1 MDLDCKAGCAA
12 LTMCACSPEVKKAG
26 CPALPELAEAAEH
39 EKNDFMVRAET
50 LLQNEASKKDLK
62 SKKYVERDAH
72 MHKQENIRLR
82 LLYQELQL
90 DISFGIFSLGSFA
103 WKLGSVAW
111 KLSFGLVRFQHFAWQ
126 LLFRDVRLGSFA

>member
-1 MDLDCKAGCAA
+1 MDLNCKAGCAA
-12 LTMCACSPEVKKAG
+12 LTMCACSPETKKAG

-39 EKNDFMVRAET
+39 EKNDFMVRVET
-50 LLQNEASKKDLK
+50 LLQDEASEKDLK

-90 DISFGIFSLGSFA
+90 DISFRMFSLGSFA
-103 WKLGSVAW
+103 WKLLLGICRLETFVWARP
-111 KLSFGLVRFQHFAWQ
+111 LSKC
-126 LLFRDVRLGSFA
+126 RLATFV

>member
-1 MDLDCKAGCAA
+1 MDLNCKAGCAA

-72 MHKQENIRLR
+72 IHSINKKTFVATF
-82 LLYQELQL
+82 
-90 DISFGIFSLGSFA
+90 ISGTSTGYFVWGF
-103 WKLGSVAW
+103 
-111 KLSFGLVRFQHFAWQ
+111 
-126 LLFRDVRLGSFA
+126 